1 MLALYMFH
9 IFIVAPFLLY
19 VAIVRGQLSPWIF
32 SLLSGLAILLFV
44 FHGYKAVIK
53 WKAQSPSLWVNMI
66 HLLAIAPLLLF
77 IGSKGYDT
85 PRWAFEVLAILAFG
99 ALGYNLYA
107 IVMDVQEMQKKDWK
121 AQKPEESNA

>member
-53 WKAQSPSLWVNMI
+53 WKAQSPSLWVNLI
-66 HLLAIAPLLLF
+66 HLLAVAPLLLF

-107 IVMDVQEMQKKDWK
+107 IVMDVQEMQKK
-121 AQKPEESNA
+121 QVERPETSNT

>member
-1 MLALYMFH
+1 MFH

-53 WKAQSPSLWVNMI
+53 WKAQSPSLWVNLI
-66 HLLAIAPLLLF
+66 HLLAVAPLLLF

-107 IVMDVQEMQKKDWK
+107 IVMDVQEMQKK
-121 AQKPEESNA
+121 QVERPETSNT

>member
-1 MLALYMFH
+1 
-9 IFIVAPFLLY
+9 
-19 VAIVRGQLSPWIF
+19 
-32 SLLSGLAILLFV
+32 
-44 FHGYKAVIK
+44 
-53 WKAQSPSLWVNMI
+53 MI